1 MLVCFRIC
9 MYVRMHISI
18 DSIPSNI
25 NNNNN
30 NNSYTNKNNNTL
42 KKSHPHRNSCTATI
56 HQMNVKCN
64 GNRSKFYVLFL
75 RQCASIYVMCICMDE
90 RRNKKKGSPTL
101 PVCLPAPAFLL
112 ASRLCLLLWLAIV
125 EHIWNMCN
133 CFARIQPT
141 SHSLTRQN
149 PDNITV
155 RVHAYLF
162 FYVCFETQQTTANDL
177 TLHLCRRYKAYTKTF
192 EMGNRVDGLTSWL
205 TGRQAGKHT
214 LTNISQNKQI
224 ISHLSCRKRC
234 TNSFATLSICAQHVF
249 V

>member
-1 MLVCFRIC
+1 M
-9 MYVRMHISI
+9 
-18 DSIPSNI
+18 
-25 NNNNN
+25 
-30 NNSYTNKNNNTL
+30 
-42 KKSHPHRNSCTATI
+42 
-56 HQMNVKCN
+56 
-64 GNRSKFYVLFL
+64 
-75 RQCASIYVMCICMDE
+75 
-90 RRNKKKGSPTL
+90 

-224 ISHLSCRKRC
+224 ISHLSCRNKC
-234 TNSFATLSICAQHVF
+234 AISLYKFFCHSINLCPTRIRVKKGASERVCGCARERGMGEIQTGIGTKEAHRIYYKVRMKTK
-249 V
+249 